1 MVVML
6 FPATPETRVEH
17 DRIAAPPTCTVHA
30 PQSPAPQPNFV
41 PVSSR
46 VSRNTQRRGVS
57 GETLT
62 LFSLPLTRNVK
73 SAIDFTRTSCNLD
86 NHPTQPAGKVK
97 WPAWSAPNVI
107 RLLCR

>member
-41 PVSSR
+41 PVSSS
-46 VSRNTQRRGVS
+46 VSRNTQSRGVS
-57 GETLT
+57 GDTFT
-62 LFSLPLTRNVK
+62 FFSLPFTRNVK
-73 SAIDFTRTSCNLD
+73 SAIGFSKFRKSRKSGT
-86 NHPTQPAGKVK
+86 
-97 WPAWSAPNVI
+97 I
-107 RLLCR
+107 ILLNCQEKGNR